1 LKHPENTIAFLY
13 LSGNGAQNDRI
24 WLEEYHKNL
33 AEFGEKI
40 PESPFLFNR
49 EVNRRC
55 NQSWRKFIQHPKL
68 WLDISQMDVPSLF
81 LYGSKDIRPSWPAE
95 QISNLL
101 PNSKF
106 VMIQGAGHYTWL
118 SHYEETKNELRKFV
132 LSLGS
137 KDEGRRTGNG

>member
-1 LKHPENTIAFLY
+1 LPSY

-24 WLEEYHKNL
+24 WSEEYHKNL